1 MSNWKLVYESYD
13 PALEMTREALTATG
27 NGFFC
32 TRGAA
37 EWADCTD
44 VNYPATYMHGGFN
57 RVTSIISGKPNSN
70 EDLVNLPNWL
80 SLKLKI
86 GDSDPF
92 ALDTVEILSYRH
104 EFDMRRAV
112 VSRIVRFRDKEGRE
126 TRLESRR
133 FVSMQRMHLA
143 ALEWVITPENWSG
156 KVEIISALDGRVINW
171 GVPVYRKF
179 ESRHLVPL
187 VTQAVD
193 EDIISLVARTS
204 QSRIHIAE
212 AARTR
217 VFDGENEM
225 TVARELHHQD
235 DYIHQALTFDVAQ
248 GKSVRVEK
256 MVALYSS
263 KDQGI
268 SEPLANA
275 QIAVRRI
282 CDFAKAY
289 ERQEQAWGA
298 IWATADFK
306 LPASDEAQMLLRFN
320 ACHIFMCCSPH
331 TGDLDAA
338 APARG
343 LTGEHYH
350 GRIFWDEMYIY
361 PFLNFRLPEITR
373 GLLMYRYRRLDEA
386 RERAWEAGL
395 RGAMYPWQSGSDGR
409 EETHEFN
416 FNWNNGKWV
425 PDHSHNQRHVNAAIF
440 YNMWQYYLATRDV
453 DLMWN
458 RGARM
463 MLEIARFFASI
474 THYNAERDRYE
485 IHGVMGPDEY
495 HEKDHTRGVLG
506 VRNNAYTNV
515 MAAWIYRTAIEALD
529 LFPVKRRK
537 RLCDLMDLTD
547 EEIEEWERMSRRMY
561 VPFHK
566 DGIISQFEGYEE
578 LLEIDLDAYRK
589 KYKHIHRMD
598 MLLKAEGDTPDRYK
612 LSKQAD
618 TLMLFYLFPD
628 AELKSLFQ
636 RLGYEYKSDA
646 LRRNFD
652 YYYQRC
658 SHCSTLSLIVHAAI
672 MADVDPARAWEMYVE
687 ALKADIVDVQGGTT
701 KEGIHMGIM
710 AGTLDLMQRG
720 FMGMEIRDD
729 VLHFAPKP
737 LPQLEGL
744 SFNMVWRNT
753 PLRLELAD
761 GTLGVTIEEGESGQP
776 VRVCVGDQTSEIQV
790 GETHRFAL
798 AGGARASEM
807 RKARGNG

>member
-1 MSNWKLVYESYD
+1 MPNWKLTYDSFD
-13 PALEMTREALTATG
+13 PAQEMTREALTSTG

-37 EWADCTD
+37 EWADCSND
-44 VNYPATYMHGGFN
+44 IHYPATYMHGGFN
-57 RVTSIISGKPNSN
+57 RVTSIISGRPNSN

-80 SLKLKI
+80 SLKLRI

-92 ALDTVEILSYRH
+92 ALDNVEILSYLH

-112 VSRIVRFRDKEGRE
+112 VSRTLRFRDKEGRE
-126 TRLESRR
+126 TKLESRR

-143 ALEWVITPENWSG
+143 GLEWVVTPENWSG
-156 KVEIISALDGRVINW
+156 KVEVISALDGRVINW

-179 ESRHLVPL
+179 EARHLVPL
-187 VTQAVD
+187 MTQAVD
-193 EDIISLVARTS
+193 SDIISLVTRTS

-217 VFDGENEM
+217 VFEGENEIAA
-225 TVARELHHQD
+225 TRTLQHQD
-235 DYIHQALTFDVAQ
+235 DYIHQVLAFDARQ
-248 GKSVRVEK
+248 GVPFRVEK

-263 KDQGI
+263 KDRAI
-268 SEPLANA
+268 SEPLMNA
-275 QIAVRRI
+275 QIAVRRS

-289 ERQEQAWGA
+289 ERQDQAWAA
-298 IWATADFK
+298 IWATSDFK

-386 RERAWEAGL
+386 RERAREAGVD
-395 RGAMYPWQSGSDGR
+395 GAMYPWQSGSDGR

-416 FNWNNGKWV
+416 YNWNNGKWV

-440 YNMWQYYLATRDV
+440 YNVWNYYGATRDV
-453 DLMWN
+453 DFMWN
-458 RGARM
+458 HGARM
-463 MLEIARFFASI
+463 MLEIARYFASL
-474 THYNAERDRYE
+474 THFNAERDRYE

-495 HEKDHTRGVLG
+495 HEKDFGRGVLG

-515 MAAWIYRTAIEALD
+515 MSAWLFKTAIEALD
-529 LFPVKRRK
+529 LFPEKRRK
-537 RLCDLMDLTD
+537 RLCQLIDLTD
-547 EEIEEWERMSRRMY
+547 EEIAEWDRMSRRMF

-566 DGIISQFEGYEE
+566 DGMISQFEGYED

-612 LSKQAD
+612 LAKQAD

-628 AELKSLFQ
+628 AELKSLFE
-636 RLGYEYKSDA
+636 RLGYAYDEGT

-652 YYYQRC
+652 YYYKRC

-672 MADVDPARAWEMYVE
+672 MADVDPARAWEMYLE

-720 FMGMEIRDD
+720 FMGMEIRDG

-744 SFNMVWRNT
+744 SVPMVWRNT
-753 PLRLELAD
+753 PLKLNLAD
-761 GTLGVTIEEGESGQP
+761 GALSVMIEPGESGQA
-776 VRVCVGDQTSEIQV
+776 VTVCVGGKTAEIQV
-790 GETHRFAL
+790 GETHRFPL
-798 AGGARASEM
+798 TGPEEKKLARA
-807 RKARGNG
+807 G